1 MRAAAILSV
10 LGGLI
15 GSTSAIISGI
25 AVPSEIWP
33 GQTIRVT
40 IITSNY
46 IQTVQDV
53 AISFGIS
60 PQNNYHEGWLGQFLS
75 SKFLGP
81 DDSNI
86 IENRSH
92 VITIPESQPIGPA
105 VIGATL
111 FSLYGVSTGGVLTQ
125 FTANTT
131 IVPLEA

>member
-1 MRAAAILSV
+1 MRAAAILPV

-81 DDSNI
+81 G
-86 IENRSH
+86 EYYR
-92 VITIPESQPIGPA
+92 
-105 VIGATL
+105 
-111 FSLYGVSTGGVLTQ
+111 FSLLPLPAHVQLRTMALT
-125 FTANTT
+125 A
-131 IVPLEA
+131 IR